1 MATGSKTKK
10 FLKLSWLGTPSK
22 SMPHGLW
29 GIVSVLT
36 GLYLVSLSISGNLEP
51 YSSTKSSPLILILYS
66 ISTLFNAIAGYRLSD
81 KAWVET
87 RTIFKQCAL
96 LQVCLV
102 YYVIRF
108 SSHFS
113 EASFSW
119 PRINTGALLVTQL
132 MDVTFSIS
140 LFLCI
145 LLFQKVAYTQW
156 EKSKCIS
163 IGISVGSMAL
173 LLLSVYP
180 IQLVIFGQDWWD
192 CIQHR
197 YEAQSIGMV
206 AFIYVP
212 STVTFSLIL
221 FGATLYQRSILSD
234 AEFGAGSALI
244 VMVCLVGT
252 VLSQELHIPDISTQR
267 IYLPCLEPAI
277 GSTEAILVRAL
288 DFSRYARLILAAVL
302 NVEFENDG
310 KVCSVSL

>member
-1 MATGSKTKK
+1 MATGSKTRK
-10 FLKLSWLGTPSK
+10 FLKLNWFGSPSK
-22 SMPHGLW
+22 SVPHGLW

-36 GLYLVSLSISGNLEP
+36 GLYLISHSISGNLEP

-66 ISTLFNAIAGYRLSD
+66 ISTLFNAIAGYRLAD

-87 RTIFKQCAL
+87 RTIFKQCAI

-113 EASFSW
+113 EASFW
-119 PRINTGALLVTQL
+119 PRINRVTLPVIQL

-140 LFLCI
+140 TFLCI
-145 LLFQKVAYTQW
+145 LLFQQVARVQW
-156 EKSKCIS
+156 EKSKSIS
-163 IGISVGSMAL
+163 FGISVGSMAL

-221 FGATLYQRSILSD
+221 FGATLYQRGILSD
-234 AEFGAGSALI
+234 VEFGAGSALI

-252 VLSQELHIPDISTQR
+252 VLSQELHIPDVSTQR
-267 IYLPCLEPAI
+267 IYLPCVEPEI
-277 GSTEAILVRAL
+277 GSTEAVLVRTL
-288 DFSRYARLILAAVL
+288 DFSRYARMILTAVL
-302 NVEFENDG
+302 NVDFEDEG
-310 KVCSVSL
+310 QECSFSL